1 MAKKKVTKK
10 ADAKPSLEEMKASGV
25 DFSTM
30 KASENGTD
38 IREYAQ
44 RLLKAQSP
52 TMPRSFALK
61 NVEEGLLGQGWTMD
75 EVMPII
81 MEMKDG

>member
-10 ADAKPSLEEMKASGV
+10 TKPSLEEMKASGA
-25 DFSTM
+25 DLSTM

-44 RLLKAQSP
+44 RLLSSQSI
-52 TMPRSFALK
+52 TMPRGLALSY
-61 NVEEGLLGQGWTMD
+61 VEKGLLGQGWTMD
-75 EVMPII
+75 EVMPVMTEI
-81 MEMKDG
+81 KDE

>member
-1 MAKKKVTKK
+1 
-10 ADAKPSLEEMKASGV
+10 
-25 DFSTM
+25 M

-44 RLLKAQSP
+44 RLFKAQSP
-52 TMPRSFALK
+52 TIPRSFALK
-61 NVEEGLLGQGWTMD
+61 NVEEGLLGQGWKMS
-75 EVMPII
+75 VVIPII

>member
-10 ADAKPSLEEMKASGV
+10 TKPSLEEMRASGV

-52 TMPRSFALK
+52 TIPRSFALK
-61 NVEEGLLGQGWTMD
+61 NVEEGLLVQGWTMD